1 MYIEDI
7 NLNYIPTFFPK
18 YIISPST
25 PYTLPSKDPFN
36 PTPSPPQ
43 FMLIC
48 IYGNATR
55 LKIQTSSEDKHTKYL
70 E

>member
-1 MYIEDI
+1 MHIFWYQYLHQ
-7 NLNYIPTFFPK
+7 NA
-18 YIISPST
+18 
-25 PYTLPSKDPFN
+25 LPVDHIA
-36 PTPSPPQ
+36 SPPQ